1 MPKLP
6 FDNRTPQLPSPSDR
20 PRSYHDGSQEHCLG
34 KHPGVNASGQ
44 RALFRYGLIRRR
56 SCRKDD
62 PQDRRNTYSGSS
74 ESAATSVT
82 ANRTERTRGD
92 STARTSPPGSTALLD
107 RRIVHGFLD
116 ALPQLQVRQRSA
128 RVLGGGLIGEP
139 IWPGRSAT
147 EYPACAQHEALI
159 NAAFTGRDV
168 TIVCPYDVAGLEAS
182 VLADARQTHPL
193 LWEGEQRY
201 PSADYAPDDVV
212 ARYNEPFQHTG
223 DAEVHL
229 VATAADLSPA
239 RRRIADRARTLGLP
253 AARIPDLELI
263 ATELA
268 ANSLQHAGAPCELRL
283 WRENGEV
290 VCEARDT
297 GQLTDPLAG
306 RRPAEGFSGRGLLL
320 INDLADLVRTHTSA
334 QGTTIRAYLRP

>member
-1 MPKLP
+1 MPPKPEP
-6 FDNRTPQLPSPSDR
+6 FV
-20 PRSYHDGSQEHCLG
+20 
-34 KHPGVNASGQ
+34 HP
-44 RALFRYGLIRRR
+44 ALFYRSDAEYLEGLVPFVTDGLDAGQPVAI
-56 SCRKDD
+56 SVPG
-62 PQDRRNTYSGSS
+62 PQGRLLTDALGP
-74 ESAATSVT
+74 AA
-82 ANRTERTRGD
+82 ERVH
-92 STARTSPPGSTALLD
+92 LLD
-107 RRIVHGFLD
+107 MTVAGRNPGRIIAGVLRRFADRHRD
-116 ALPQLQVRQRSA
+116 RHVRI
-128 RVLGGGLIGEP
+128 IGEP

-283 WRENGEV
+283 WRENGEI

-297 GQLTDPLAG
+297 GSSPTRWPAAAP
-306 RRPAEGFSGRGLLL
+306 RRASPAAACS
-320 INDLADLVRTHTSA
+320 
-334 QGTTIRAYLRP
+334 

>member
-1 MPKLP
+1 MPPKPEP
-6 FDNRTPQLPSPSDR
+6 FV
-20 PRSYHDGSQEHCLG
+20 
-34 KHPGVNASGQ
+34 HP
-44 RALFRYGLIRRR
+44 ALFYRSDAEYLKGLVPFVTDGLDAGQPVAI
-56 SCRKDD
+56 SVPG
-62 PQDRRNTYSGSS
+62 PQGRLLTDALGP
-74 ESAATSVT
+74 AA
-82 ANRTERTRGD
+82 ERVH
-92 STARTSPPGSTALLD
+92 LLD
-107 RRIVHGFLD
+107 MTVAGRNPGRIIAGVLRRFADRHRD
-116 ALPQLQVRQRSA
+116 RHVRI
-128 RVLGGGLIGEP
+128 IGEP

>member
-1 MPKLP
+1 MTATMPPKPEP
-6 FDNRTPQLPSPSDR
+6 FV
-20 PRSYHDGSQEHCLG
+20 
-34 KHPGVNASGQ
+34 HP
-44 RALFRYGLIRRR
+44 ALFYRSDAEYLDGLVPFVTDGLDAGQPVAISVPGPRGRLLT
-56 SCRKDD
+56 DALG
-62 PQDRRNTYSGSS
+62 P
-74 ESAATSVT
+74 AA
-82 ANRTERTRGD
+82 ERVH
-92 STARTSPPGSTALLD
+92 LLD
-107 RRIVHGFLD
+107 MTVAGRNPGRIIAGVLRRFADRHRD
-116 ALPQLQVRQRSA
+116 RHVRI
-128 RVLGGGLIGEP
+128 IGEP
-139 IWPGRSAT
+139 IWAGRSAT

-168 TIVCPYDVAGLEAS
+168 TIVCPYDVAGLEVS

-201 PSADYAPDDVV
+201 LSADYAPDDVV
-212 ARYNEPFQHTG
+212 ARYNEQFQHTG

-229 VATAADLSPA
+229 VATSADLSPA

-253 AARIPDLELI
+253 AARIADLELI

-268 ANSLQHAGAPCELRL
+268 ANSLQHGGVPCELRL
-283 WRENGEV
+283 WRENGEI

-306 RRPAEGFSGRGLLL
+306 RRPAQGLSGRGLLL

>member
-1 MPKLP
+1 MSPKPEPFVHPALFYRSDAEYLDGLLP
-6 FDNRTPQLPSPSDR
+6 FVT
-20 PRSYHDGSQEHCLG
+20 DGLEAGQPVAISV
-34 KHPGVNASGQ
+34 PG
-44 RALFRYGLIRRR
+44 
-56 SCRKDD
+56 
-62 PQDRRNTYSGSS
+62 P
-74 ESAATSVT
+74 
-82 ANRTERTRGD
+82 
-92 STARTSPPGSTALLD
+92 
-107 RRIVHGFLD
+107 
-116 ALPQLQVRQRSA
+116 QVRLLTA
-128 RVLGGGLIGEP
+128 ALGPAAERVHMLDMTVAGRNPGRIIAGVLRRFADRHRDRHVRIIGEP

-212 ARYNEPFQHTG
+212 ARYNEPLRHAE
-223 DAEVHL
+223 DARAHL
-229 VATAADLSPA
+229 VAAAADLSPA

-253 AARIPDLELI
+253 PARIADLELV

-268 ANSLQHAGAPCELRL
+268 ANSLRHAGAPCELRL

-290 VCEARDT
+290 VCEARDP

-306 RRPAEGFSGRGLLL
+306 RRPAEGHSGRGLLL
-320 INDLADLVRTHTSA
+320 VNDLADLVRTHTSA
-334 QGTTIRAYLRP
+334 RGTTIRAYFRP

>member
-1 MPKLP
+1 M
-6 FDNRTPQLPSPSDR
+6 
-20 PRSYHDGSQEHCLG
+20 
-34 KHPGVNASGQ
+34 
-44 RALFRYGLIRRR
+44 
-56 SCRKDD
+56 
-62 PQDRRNTYSGSS
+62 
-74 ESAATSVT
+74 
-82 ANRTERTRGD
+82 
-92 STARTSPPGSTALLD
+92 
-107 RRIVHGFLD
+107 
-116 ALPQLQVRQRSA
+116 
-128 RVLGGGLIGEP
+128 GEP